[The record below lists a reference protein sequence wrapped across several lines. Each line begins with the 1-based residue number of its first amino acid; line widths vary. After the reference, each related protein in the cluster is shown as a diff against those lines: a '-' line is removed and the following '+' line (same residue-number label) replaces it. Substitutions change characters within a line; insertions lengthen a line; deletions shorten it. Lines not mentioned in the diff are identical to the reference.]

1 MASKLDPFFEE
12 KLKSPDLRDDMKY
25 EFLRLK
31 SFNQRSNT
39 EKGFAIRLA
48 SAGFYFIG
56 PGNKVRC
63 FVCLREKDDWTE
75 QDEPCE
81 VHRNLNSHCGFL
93 TKEDC
98 TNVPINSDVVELSE
112 IFNSITHLFQ
122 RHMPEIPIEVVGS
135 SKQVSS
141 SKKLETS
148 GLMVDPTHSPTGRM
162 LSSISSRNES
172 ITSSLP
178 QNPSDPLKNRVDD
191 MSNDNNR
198 MAWTTS
204 EDVEFNERQLGTFS
218 LSLKPGSSGPSS
230 RENLTNM
237 AVRSSSGASSRPE
250 LVPQQLQKVDA
261 GTLKYERYRLET
273 YGTWPMGTPV
283 TTKEL
288 AKNGFYYTRT
298 GDRVQCVF
306 CKGVLKDWEVG
317 DKPHIEHKNRFPRCP
332 FILGTNVGN
341 VPIPPPNPSTN
352 MPPPNVGF
360 MNYQPMSNME
370 AMGINTERP
379 KNPQYAI
386 ESSRISTFRN
396 WPTYKHQTPEA
407 LGSAGFFFAG
417 KTFF

>member
-1 MASKLDPFFEE
+1 MSSKLDPFFEE
-12 KLKSPDLRDDMKY
+12 KLKSPDLGDDMRY
-25 EFLRLK
+25 ELLRLK
-31 SFNQRSNT
+31 SFNQRSDT

-56 PGNKVRC
+56 SGNKVRC
-63 FVCLREKDDWTE
+63 FVCMREKDDWTE
-75 QDEPCE
+75 HDQPWE

-98 TNVPINSDVVELSE
+98 TNVPINSDVVELPE
-112 IFNSITHLFQ
+112 IFNPIIHLFQ
-122 RHMPEIPIEVVGS
+122 RYMPEIPTEVVGP
-135 SKQVSS
+135 SKQMSS

-148 GLMVDPTHSPTGRM
+148 GFVVDPTHSPTGRE
-162 LSSISSRNES
+162 LSSISNSNES
-172 ITSSLP
+172 IPSSSP
-178 QNPSDPLKNRVDD
+178 QNSSDPLMNRVDN
-191 MSNDNNR
+191 MSNEHNLTAR
-198 MAWTTS
+198 STS
-204 EDVEFNERQLGTFS
+204 EDAKFNERQTETFR

-230 RENLTNM
+230 RENLANI
-237 AVRSSSGASSRPE
+237 AERSSSGASSRPE
-250 LVPQQLQKVDA
+250 AKPQQLQKVDA
-261 GTLKYERYRLET
+261 GTLKYERHRLET
-273 YGTWPMGTPV
+273 YRTWPMGTPV
-283 TTKEL
+283 TAKEL
-288 AKNGFYYTRT
+288 AKNGFYYTGT

-317 DKPHIEHKNRFPRCP
+317 DKPHIEHKNRFPKCP

-360 MNYQPMSNME
+360 MNNQPMSNME

-379 KNPQYAI
+379 KNPQYAV

>member
-48 SAGFYFIG
+48 SAGFYFVG

-63 FVCLREKDDWTE
+63 FVCLREKDDWME
-75 QDEPCE
+75 QDESWE
-81 VHRNLNSHCGFL
+81 VHRNLNSHCGYL

-98 TNVPINSDVVELSE
+98 TNVPINSDVVELPE
-112 IFNSITHLFQ
+112 VFTHLFKQ
-122 RHMPEIPIEVVGS
+122 HMPEIPIEVVGS

-141 SKKLETS
+141 SKKLERS
-148 GLMVDPTHSPTGRM
+148 GLVVDPTHSPTSQM
-162 LSSISSRNES
+162 LSSISSSNES

-178 QNPSDPLKNRVDD
+178 QNPSDHLKNRADD

-204 EDVEFNERQLGTFS
+204 EDVEFNERQIETFS

-230 RENLTNM
+230 RENLANI
-237 AVRSSSGASSRPE
+237 AERSSSGASSRPE
-250 LVPQQLQKVDA
+250 VKPQLLQKVDA
-261 GTLKYERYRLET
+261 GTLKYERHRLET
-273 YGTWPMGTPV
+273 YRTWPMGTPV
-283 TTKEL
+283 TAREL
-288 AKNGFYYTRT
+288 AKNGFYYTGT
-298 GDRVQCVF
+298 GDRVQCAF
-306 CKGVLKDWEVG
+306 CKGILKVWEVG
-317 DKPHIEHKNRFPRCP
+317 DKPHIGHKNGFPRCP

-341 VPIPPPNPSTN
+341 VPIPPPTN
-352 MPPPNVGF
+352 MPPPNIGF

-379 KNPQYAI
+379 KNPQYAV

-407 LGSAGFFFAG
+407 LGSAGFYFVGKIFF
-417 KTFF
+417 